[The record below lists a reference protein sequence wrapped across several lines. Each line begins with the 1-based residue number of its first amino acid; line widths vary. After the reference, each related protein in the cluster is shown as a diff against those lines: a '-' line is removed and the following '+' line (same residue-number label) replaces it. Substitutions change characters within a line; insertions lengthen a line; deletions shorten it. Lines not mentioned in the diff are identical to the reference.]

1 MVNQIY
7 PHELK
12 LNKANTS
19 DTEAP
24 FLDLHISISNG
35 FVSSKIHDKRDE
47 LDFDVVN
54 FPILNCDSPRRPYG
68 VYISQLLRFA
78 RICSYVD
85 DYNARNKLLTTNF
98 LKQAYRYHKLRKS
111 CSKFYHRHFELVSK
125 FSVGLKSLLH
135 QCLSEPEFYGDLVYK
150 LEKDYP

>member
-1 MVNQIY
+1 MY
-7 PHELK
+7 
-12 LNKANTS
+12 
-19 DTEAP
+19 
-24 FLDLHISISNG
+24 
-35 FVSSKIHDKRDE
+35 DKRDD
-47 LDFDVVN
+47 LDFDIVN

-78 RICSYVD
+78 RMCSHID
-85 DYNARNKLLTTNF
+85 DYNARNKRLTTNF
-98 LKQAYRYHKLRKS
+98 LKQAYRYHKLRKA

-150 LEKDYP
+150 FEKDYG